1 MDEIEVETQNNT
13 FASAETKID
22 IHDNDNIKEHRV
34 ETEKTPSE
42 MKDDSYEQHRKSIC
56 QILVSQYMNDEGYGS
71 DNYGSDNYVVT
82 YSREDKSFLGW
93 PIKENGLQQHDVY
106 FKLE

>member
-42 MKDDSYEQHRKSIC
+42 MKDDR
-56 QILVSQYMNDEGYGS
+56 YGS

-106 FKLE
+106 FK

>member
-56 QILVSQYMNDEGYGS
+56 QILVSQYMNAQVEQMSLSQNLPGI
-71 DNYGSDNYVVT
+71 
-82 YSREDKSFLGW
+82 FLA
-93 PIKENGLQQHDVY
+93 N
-106 FKLE
+106 